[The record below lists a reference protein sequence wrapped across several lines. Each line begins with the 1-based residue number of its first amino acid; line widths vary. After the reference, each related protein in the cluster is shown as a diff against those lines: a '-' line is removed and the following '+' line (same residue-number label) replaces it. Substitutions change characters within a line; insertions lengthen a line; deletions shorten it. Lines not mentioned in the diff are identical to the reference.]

1 MSAAELIEI
10 YDSHKPPEMVGH
22 IPKTE
27 FDRLRDK
34 LREAKAKH
42 AKSG

>member
-1 MSAAELIEI
+1 MSAAELFTI
-10 YDSHKPPEMVGH
+10 YLAHKPPEMVGH
-22 IPKTE
+22 IPKPE